1 MDWML
6 WQYAFTLLGAKR
18 SCRRYAGSS
27 DMKNVVEKPLDGR
40 DAASL
45 PVTKGKGEETEPS

>member
-1 MDWML
+1 ML